1 MSKRNSMT
9 GWPSLQTSA
18 NAPPQRKHHSRHH
31 ARTRNKHVVSTMT
44 GVTNEN
50 EKPLRAEKVGNTEV
64 KEIKEDEIKTSSD
77 ANRGGVVANVEK
89 EADSLD
95 AQIAKLDFENCN
107 HADVVQAF
115 TYWYTEFPDVA
126 IAVAVVKALT
136 WAAQNSKATTIME
149 FQEELKKDIQK
160 LCTQTTIA
168 SQRAGLSLTAS
179 CELFNRYVTR
189 VSFDHGSFD
198 ECRRR
203 LVERGLAFAQRSLN
217 CRRVIC
223 DNVYRFIS
231 DNKVL
236 LIHGNSRVV
245 NQALIHA
252 AEKGKQFRVV
262 VTEGREGNSAEGYST
277 AKVLS
282 QAGIP
287 VTICLDAAVGYIMET
302 VDMVLMGAAAVVENG
317 GVINKIGS
325 YQTAMVAKGHKKP
338 VYVAAESYKF
348 ARLFLLNQTDV
359 KNTPAGSS
367 ISCVPSHL
375 SSKLPSDSPLL
386 EVNSSPSDYTPP
398 EYITLLFTDIGI
410 LTTSAVS
417 DELIKLYY

>member
-1 MSKRNSMT
+1 MT
-9 GWPSLQTSA
+9 GWPSLQTA
-18 NAPPQRKHHSRHH
+18 AQAPQRKHHSRYH
-31 ARTRNKHVVSTMT
+31 ARTPNKNDTKY
-44 GVTNEN
+44 GANGK
-50 EKPLRAEKVGNTEV
+50 EKGEGAREK
-64 KEIKEDEIKTSSD
+64 
-77 ANRGGVVANVEK
+77 VEK
-89 EADSLD
+89 ETKETLAKEETNADETEANCDVGGGGGDGNGADSLD
-95 AQIAKLDFENCN
+95 AQIARLDFENCN
-107 HADVVQAF
+107 HADVVEAF

-149 FQEELKKDIQK
+149 FQEELKKDIDA

-168 SQRAGLSLTAS
+168 SHRAGLSLTAS

-223 DNVYRFIS
+223 DLVNRFVS

-245 NQALIHA
+245 NKALIHA

-262 VTEGREGNSAEGYST
+262 VTEGREGDGAEGYAA

-287 VTICLDAAVGYIMET
+287 VTLCLDAAVGYIMET

-325 YQTAMVAKGHKKP
+325 YQIAMVAKGHKKP

-348 ARLFLLNQTDV
+348 ARLFLLNQTDL
-359 KNTPAGSS
+359 KSTAAGSS
-367 ISCVPSHL
+367 VGKGPSHL
-375 SSKLPSDSPLL
+375 ANELPASPLL